1 MHAGLAEGVRVACS
15 AAPSP
20 ELLVSTAVCV
30 EWFRA
35 GKRGRFGWGK
45 KGAFRLREKGAFVCV
60 YRPHG
65 EKGAFRLALHKHA
78 MPAVGKLE
86 KAYFKMVRPFAFN
99 GLEPGR
105 GCTHVRTNR
114 TGRVSRGGGG
124 VGVPAALGPPGLPPT
139 RVQKE
144 SLCHGATTC
153 RTQRRR
159 SDCYQSRPQEP

>member
-1 MHAGLAEGVRVACS
+1 MGS
-15 AAPSP
+15 SP
-20 ELLVSTAVCV
+20 KRSTCPHSPHTAHTHIDVYIHK
-30 EWFRA
+30 
-35 GKRGRFGWGK
+35 KRQRSTTHNARHDKTIQRNMRSHIGQR
-45 KGAFRLREKGAFVCV
+45 
-60 YRPHG
+60 G
-65 EKGAFRLALHKHA
+65 EKGPFRLALHKHA

-114 TGRVSRGGGG
+114 TGRVSRRGGG

-139 RVQKE
+139 RFQKE

-159 SDCYQSRPQEP
+159 SDCYQSRPQKP

>member
-1 MHAGLAEGVRVACS
+1 MGS
-15 AAPSP
+15 SP
-20 ELLVSTAVCV
+20 KRSTCPHSPHTAHTHIDVYIHK
-30 EWFRA
+30 
-35 GKRGRFGWGK
+35 KRQRSTTHNARHDKTIQGNMRSHIGQ
-45 KGAFRLREKGAFVCV
+45 R
-60 YRPHG
+60 G
-65 EKGAFRLALHKHA
+65 EKGPFRLALHKHA

>member
-1 MHAGLAEGVRVACS
+1 MGS
-15 AAPSP
+15 SP
-20 ELLVSTAVCV
+20 KRSTCPHSPHTAHTHIDVYIHK
-30 EWFRA
+30 
-35 GKRGRFGWGK
+35 KRQRSTTHNARHDKTIQRNMRSHIGQR
-45 KGAFRLREKGAFVCV
+45 
-60 YRPHG
+60 G
-65 EKGAFRLALHKHA
+65 EKGPFRLALHKHA

-86 KAYFKMVRPFAFN
+86 KAYFKMVQPFAFN
-99 GLEPGR
+99 GLEPIR

-159 SDCYQSRPQEP
+159 SDWYQSRPQEP

>member
-1 MHAGLAEGVRVACS
+1 MGS
-15 AAPSP
+15 SP
-20 ELLVSTAVCV
+20 KRSTCPHSPHTAHTHIDVYIHK
-30 EWFRA
+30 
-35 GKRGRFGWGK
+35 KRQRSTTHNARHDKTIQRNMRSHIGQR
-45 KGAFRLREKGAFVCV
+45 
-60 YRPHG
+60 G
-65 EKGAFRLALHKHA
+65 EKGPFRLALHKHA